1 LGYQENQEVHTD
13 TKERLAQNQQKMRGL
28 QQRLQ
33 VLETEKQEILQE
45 VLRLDGQNQL
55 LIEMQKE

>member
-1 LGYQENQEVHTD
+1 MD
-13 TKERLAQNQQKMRGL
+13 TKERLQQNQQKMRGL

-45 VLRLDGQNQL
+45 VLRLDGANRL
-55 LIEMQKE
+55 LIEMQNETGK